1 MRFRTGAGRSSSE
14 YVSGTTLALVPRTC
28 TMERPYCADVAEI
41 GWRRGETAAKTARH
55 GQAAGPR

>member
-1 MRFRTGAGRSSSE
+1 M
-14 YVSGTTLALVPRTC
+14 VSMSTRLVGLTAALVPRTC